1 MADRY
6 WVGGSGT
13 WNATSTTNWSASTGG
28 ASGASVPTT
37 VDNVIFDDAS
47 GGGAIA
53 INVTTLVNCLNFTNS
68 RTGGNTLSITGAAG
82 GLNVFGNF
90 DDTNNTITSFSLGV
104 AGLRFLASA
113 NATLRCSCT
122 MGHKIEISITTG
134 FSLTLLTNVTSTVG
148 TTTLTDGGLVLN
160 GFTLKVFT
168 LQWSTGNLNMG
179 SGIIQST
186 GGGVSA
192 SSNTGSTFSVTSGY
206 FLLTGSPSNTSLGFA
221 ASGTATHVYPL
232 RISAYSSTAFLTI
245 SLTTSGNKSYTDFQV
260 DSPGTSG
267 SHRILFTLIIS
278 PTMIIGTVGADRSR
292 RIAMIHSSVNATN
305 SIQNATSALF
315 TNVDFSGVTIS
326 PSNALAFRT
335 YTRCGNGGGGNDLN
349 ITSTAEAAKTVY
361 WNFTAG
367 GSYNTNAYAT
377 SSGGAPALAN
387 WPLPQDTVIIDD
399 AGLGSGNTIVIG
411 NNENFYLYPGFDASS
426 RTNPMTISDNG
437 SNNTMFLCG
446 PVYRLPAVVTV
457 TQSVSNYLRFCG
469 AVTNFQFLN
478 TSPTTRAKGIETLL
492 GGTLNLGATS
502 YVRQALLSSGTTNLN
517 GFTLDCSEQFQAG
530 SALYARTINFGIGG
544 VIACSNTATASVVFP
559 TSGTTIQGTAPRKIR
574 YTGSPTGITFTTGQ
588 NFPETQSLDIDVTGG
603 SAVFSIQPTLT
614 GVGSI
619 NFTGSTC
626 TLSGLA
632 GTNTFNL
639 YGSLTLATG
648 MFVSLTSTATYAFIG
663 TSGTQTLT
671 TNGIAVPFSLS
682 KTAGS
687 TLSLGG
693 NVTQTSTS
701 TFTHTLG
708 TVNLNSFTLTT
719 PQFIT
724 SNVNVR
730 TLNTGT
736 GNLICTGAGNA
747 FNATTATNLT
757 VTGTGTITLNPTGN
771 ATFAGGGGS
780 YPTVAFT
787 GATTSVFTVTGAN
800 TFTTFGNVAA
810 LRTITL
816 PASTTQT
823 VTNFNLGGTA
833 GNLTTLNSSVA
844 GTQATISKASGTVTV
859 SYLSIKDSNAT
870 GGATW
875 NAFNGT
881 NTNVSNNTGWLF
893 VAVVFLAAAFFNF
906 F

>member
-13 WNATSTTNWSASTGG
+13 WNTSSTTNWSASTGG
-28 ASGASVPTT
+28 GGGASVPTS
-37 VDNVIFDDAS
+37 VDNVIFDNAS
-47 GGGAIA
+47 GAGAIA
-53 INVTTLVNCLNFTNS
+53 ITVTGTVQFANFTNS
-68 RTGGNTLSITGAAG
+68 RTAGNTLSFAGTGAMQC
-82 GLNVFGNF
+82 FGSF
-90 DDTNNTITSFSLGV
+90 DDTNNTITSFVLGTLGLIF
-104 AGLRFLASA
+104 AGGV

-122 MGHKIEISITTG
+122 MGHKIDVQPAAG

-148 TTTLTDGGLVLN
+148 TTTLTSGTLVLN

-168 LQWSTGNLNMG
+168 LQWTAGNLDMG

-192 SSNTGSTFSVTSGY
+192 SSSTGATFSVTTGY
-206 FLLTGSPSNTSLGFA
+206 FLLTGSPSNNSLGFT
-221 ASGTATHVYPL
+221 ASGTATHAYPL
-232 RISAYSSTAFLTI
+232 RIIAYSSTAFLTI
-245 SLTTSGNKSYTDFQV
+245 SLTTSGNKSYSDFQV

-278 PTMIIGTVGADRSR
+278 PTMTIGTVGADRSR
-292 RIAMIHSSVNATN
+292 RIAIIHSSLNTTN
-305 SIQNATSALF
+305 TITNATSATF
-315 TNVDFSGVTIS
+315 TNVDFSGVSIG
-326 PSNALAFRT
+326 PSNSLTFRT
-335 YTRCGNGGGGNDLN
+335 YTGCGDGGGGNN
-349 ITSTAEAAKTVY
+349 ASITSTAVAAKTVY

-367 GSYNTNAYAT
+367 GSYNNNAYAT

-387 WPLPQDTVIIDD
+387 WPLPQDTVIIDNV
-399 AGLGSGNTIVIG
+399 GLGSGNTIVIG
-411 NNENFYLYPGFDASS
+411 NNESFYLYPGFDASS
-426 RTNPMTISDNG
+426 RTNSMTISDNG
-437 SNNTMFLCG
+437 SSSTMFLCG

-457 TQSVSNYLRFCG
+457 TQSISTYLRFCG
-469 AVTNFQFLN
+469 VITNFQFLN
-478 TSPTTRAKGIETLL
+478 SSTTTRAKGLETAFGCNL
-492 GGTLNLGATS
+492 TLGATT
-502 YVRQALLSSGTTNLN
+502 YFKQVLLNSGTTNLN

-530 SALYARTINFGIGG
+530 TALYTRTINFGTGG
-544 VIACSNTATASVVFP
+544 VIAISNTATASCVFP

-619 NFTGSTC
+619 DFTGSTC
-626 TLSGLA
+626 TFSGLA

-648 MFVSLTSTATYAFIG
+648 MAVSLTSTNTYAFIG

-730 TLNTGT
+730 TLDTGT

-859 SYLSIKDSNAT
+859 SYLSIRDSNAT

-893 VAVVFLAAAFFNF
+893 TAVVFLAAAFFNF